1 MVVSF
6 IGGGN
11 RGVPRENHRPTA
23 VTDCIDRHN
32 LFNVTCLYIY
42 TITKLF
48 GRIDFSSKGEGDEES
63 ILNKTY
69 QQWYV
74 Y

>member
-1 MVVSF
+1 LAEWIF
-6 IGGGN
+6 Q
-11 RGVPRENHRPTA
+11 
-23 VTDCIDRHN
+23 
-32 LFNVTCLYIY
+32 
-42 TITKLF
+42 
-48 GRIDFSSKGEGDEES
+48 SKGEGDEES